1 MYFNCDLR
9 SFFPLF
15 YETRSKY
22 EVEVGKYSQ
31 RKSKSFDL
39 KLQKNFKQKLGKN
52 GRKKTHFFRVN
63 LTQL

>member
-1 MYFNCDLR
+1 MYFNCD
-9 SFFPLF
+9 FIPLF

-39 KLQKNFKQKLGKN
+39 KLQKNFKQKLEKMEE
-52 GRKKTHFFRVN
+52 KKLIFSV
-63 LTQL
+63 

>member
-39 KLQKNFKQKLGKN
+39 KLQKNFKQKLEKMEEKN
-52 GRKKTHFFRVN
+52 SFFPRKSYST
-63 LTQL
+63 